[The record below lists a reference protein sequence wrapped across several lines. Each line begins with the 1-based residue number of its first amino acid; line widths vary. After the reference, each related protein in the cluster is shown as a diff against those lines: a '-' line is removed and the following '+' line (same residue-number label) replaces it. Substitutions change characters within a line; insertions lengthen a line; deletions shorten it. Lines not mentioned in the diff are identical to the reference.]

1 MSLACAEHADRA
13 AAFRCEGCGRA
24 LCEACVE
31 QSHRLWFCRHC
42 RERALLLDG
51 GETATPASRARGE
64 RLRRPASIAGA
75 LGYVFRGGGMTLAG
89 YVVFLTAAD
98 LLPGLGRLLP
108 PLLLA
113 ILLPGFLLEIVR
125 RSAEGDDTMPDW
137 PDPTDFA
144 ARASDWLKSIAVVA
158 VSLLPYFAL
167 RRIAGCDVE
176 SFLITDPDACA
187 VARAAGLLLAF
198 SLAPFGFGAV
208 GTWESG
214 WLALRLDLH
223 LEALLTGT
231 RGQALLVLPPIAAL
245 LGIAMLIAQ
254 VAGGVPLVGSAI
266 VHAAGG
272 YALFTTAHLA
282 GVLFRV
288 HRDRLERIYL
298 R

>member
-1 MSLACAEHADRA
+1 MPAPCAEHADRA
-13 AAFRCEGCGRA
+13 AEFRCDGCGRA

-31 QSHRLWFCRHC
+31 QSHRLWICRHC
-42 RERALLLDG
+42 RERALPLDG
-51 GETATPASRARGE
+51 DGTSTPASRARTE

-75 LGYVFRGGGMTLAG
+75 LGYVFRGGGATLAG

-108 PLLLA
+108 PLLIA

-125 RSAEGDDTMPDW
+125 RSAEGDETMPEW

-144 ARASDWLKSIAVVA
+144 ARASDWLSSIGVVV

-167 RRIAGCDVE
+167 RRLAGCDLE
-176 SFLITDPDACA
+176 SFLVADPEVCA
-187 VARAAGLLLAF
+187 LARGAGLLIGLA
-198 SLAPFGFGAV
+198 LALFGFGAV
-208 GTWESG
+208 GTWGSG
-214 WLALRLDLH
+214 WLGLRIDLH
-223 LEALLTGT
+223 LEALLAGT
-231 RGQALLVLPPIAAL
+231 RGQALLVLPPIALL
-245 LGIAMLIAQ
+245 LGAAAMIARA
-254 VAGGVPLVGSAI
+254 VGGVPLLGSAI

-288 HRDRLERIYL
+288 HGERLEGIYL

>member
-1 MSLACAEHADRA
+1 MPVACAEHADRA
-13 AAFRCEGCGRA
+13 ASFHCEGCGRV

-31 QSHRLWFCRHC
+31 QSHRLWICRHC
-42 RERALLLDG
+42 RERALPIGG
-51 GETATPASRARGE
+51 GEDATPASRARAA
-64 RLRRPASIAGA
+64 RLERPASIAGA
-75 LGYVFRGGGMTLAG
+75 LAYVFRGGGMTLAG

-108 PLLLA
+108 PLLVA

-144 ARASDWLKSIAVVA
+144 ARASDWLKSITVVA

-167 RRIAGCDVE
+167 RRFAGCDVE
-176 SFLITDPDACA
+176 SFLITDPEACA
-187 VARAAGLLLAF
+187 GARGAGILLAF
-198 SLAPFGFGAV
+198 ALALFGFGAV

-223 LEALLTGT
+223 LEALLSGT

-245 LGIAMLIAQ
+245 LGASLLIARA
-254 VAGGVPLVGSAI
+254 VGGVPLVGSAI
-266 VHAAGG
+266 VHSAGG

-288 HRDRLERIYL
+288 HRERLERIYL
-298 R
+298 S